1 MSAMDTIFPL
11 PLLFLVP
18 GLLVGSF
25 LNVLVF
31 RLETGED
38 FVGGRS
44 RCRSCGA
51 VIRWYDNI
59 PLLSFLLLRGRCRV
73 CRERISLQYP
83 LVELST
89 GVAFL
94 LSGTFLFRV
103 GDIGSVFETTLA
115 LGLIPALIVVFVYDL
130 RNMEIPVSVL
140 AFGILWALFSLFF
153 LWLFATPPVP
163 FSESRLF
170 SGLIG
175 SGVAFVLF
183 YGLVFFSKEAWMGEG
198 DAWLALLL
206 GLVSGWQLLLPALTV
221 AFGLGALVGTALLA
235 SGKKHLQS
243 RIPFGPFLSV
253 SVIFLLIFGTLPVW
267 DIFLLSWVW

>member
-1 MSAMDTIFPL
+1 MDTTFPFS
-11 PLLFLVP
+11 LLFLVP

-25 LNVLVF
+25 LNVLIF

-51 VIRWYDNI
+51 TIRWYDNI
-59 PLLSFLLLRGRCRV
+59 PLLSFLLLRGKCRS
-73 CRERISLQYP
+73 CGELISWQYP
-83 LVELST
+83 LVELAT
-89 GVAFL
+89 GIAFAL
-94 LSGTFLFRV
+94 VGLSLFRF

-115 LGLIPALIVVFVYDL
+115 LGLVPALIVVFVYDL

-140 AFGILWALFSLFF
+140 VFGILWALFSLFF
-153 LWLFATPPVP
+153 LWLFASPPEP
-163 FSESRLF
+163 FTESRLF

-175 SGVAFVLF
+175 GALAFALF
-183 YGLVFFSKEAWMGEG
+183 YGLVFFSGETWMGEG
-198 DAWLALLL
+198 DAWLSLLL
-206 GLVSGWQLLLPALTV
+206 GLVSGWQLLLPALTI
-221 AFGLGALVGTALLA
+221 AFGAGALVGVALLA
-235 SGKKHLQS
+235 SGKKELGS
-243 RIPFGPFLSV
+243 RIPFGPFLSF